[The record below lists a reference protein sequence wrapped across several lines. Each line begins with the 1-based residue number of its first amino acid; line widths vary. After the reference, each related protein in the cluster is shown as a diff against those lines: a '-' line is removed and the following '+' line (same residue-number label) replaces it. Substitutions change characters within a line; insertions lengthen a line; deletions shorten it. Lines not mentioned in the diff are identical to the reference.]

1 MTPHGPTCPIC
12 SAPVPPPFRAPPPE
26 ASPDLDMRPG
36 EPTRSTLH
44 HWMAT
49 CATCG
54 AAAPDLADLPPSARG
69 IVESADY
76 PAIADSAPRYA
87 LPFLRWAAICRAVG
101 RTATAAEAMLM
112 AAWAA
117 DDEADDAH
125 ATAWRLEAA
134 ELWNQQPPTDAVQL
148 VLVDVLR
155 RAGAFA
161 RAAAACETLRA
172 QTQDENTLLV
182 LAFQAARIAAGDRG
196 RHLMGSALRPPART
210 PHLAHAP
217 KPAKGLLAACRSQ
230 QFCG

>member
-1 MTPHGPTCPIC
+1 
-12 SAPVPPPFRAPPPE
+12 
-26 ASPDLDMRPG
+26 MRPG

-44 HWMAT
+44 HWIAT

-54 AAAPDLADLPPSARG
+54 AAAPDLADLPPSSRRIPPSSRR
-69 IVESADY
+69 IVKSADY
-76 PAIADSAPRYA
+76 TAIPDSAPRYA
-87 LPFLRWAAICRAVG
+87 LRFLRWAALCRADG

-148 VLVDVLR
+148 VLVDVFR
-155 RAGAFA
+155 RAGALA

-172 QTQDENTLLV
+172 QTQDENTQLV
-182 LAFQAARIAAGDRG
+182 QAFQAARIAAGDRR

-210 PHLAHAP
+210 PHVAHAP
-217 KPAKGLLAACRSQ
+217 KPPVGKGLLGRL
-230 QFCG
+230 FRG